1 MLLDIAYAMNK
12 TYASLAAVALLSLSG
27 CTFLYS
33 DKTPKGIDVE
43 PVFSVYLDRPFT
55 QTSRLEELI
64 PGAHINRE
72 AGFDFIGI
80 DRGGDRRRFEHRSIE
95 FLTFESSGAAQEE
108 YQTDKKNYIEE
119 YRWKL
124 YREAGTSSNRY
135 FSAYKPPWVSAH
147 GTPTVINKP
156 EVLVEYLKGNL
167 IVTVS
172 YNGDK
177 NAAYVRIMNEDIS
190 YASDIL
196 RQAIS
201 PAGVTQ

>member
-1 MLLDIAYAMNK
+1 MNK
-12 TYASLAAVALLSLSG
+12 TYLNFAAVALLSLAG

-55 QTSRLEELI
+55 QVSRLEELI
-64 PGAHINRE
+64 PGAHIHQE
-72 AGFDFIGI
+72 AGFDFVGI
-80 DRGGDRRRFEHRSIE
+80 DRGGDTRQFEHRSIK
-95 FLTFESSGAAQEE
+95 FLTFESSDAAQEE
-108 YQTDKKNYIEE
+108 YQTVKKNYIERD
-119 YRWKL
+119 RWKL

-147 GTPTVINKP
+147 GIPVVINKP

-167 IVTVS
+167 IVTVC
-172 YNGDK
+172 YDGYED
-177 NAAYVRIMNEDIS
+177 APYVRIMNEDIS
-190 YASDIL
+190 YAGDIL